1 MGEKTPRLSEEDEER
16 QFWLACSSLSMRA
29 IWDNEEDDVYEQL
42 LETDR
47 AAISRPKTEDFQIDG

>member
-42 LETDR
+42 LKAERPADIETKD
-47 AAISRPKTEDFQIDG
+47 

>member
-1 MGEKTPRLSEEDEER
+1 MGETNLHQSEEDEER
-16 QFWLACSSLSMRA
+16 AFWLALSSFSMAA

-47 AAISRPKTEDFQIDG
+47 PADLDTKD

>member
-1 MGEKTPRLSEEDEER
+1 MGKTTPKLSEEDEER
-16 QFWLACSSLSMRA
+16 QFWLACSSLSLRA

-47 AAISRPKTEDFQIDG
+47 AADLKTKD